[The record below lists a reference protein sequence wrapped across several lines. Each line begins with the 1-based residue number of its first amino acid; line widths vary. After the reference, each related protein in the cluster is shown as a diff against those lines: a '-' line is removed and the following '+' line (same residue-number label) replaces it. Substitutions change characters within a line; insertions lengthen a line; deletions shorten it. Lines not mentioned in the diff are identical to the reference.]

1 MSEELE
7 DLLIRCHKKLVDL
20 DRCTCWACVR
30 KRWRNIS
37 PYPCIHVRLFRR
49 ALTCL
54 RAWMHLCPIPSLLS
68 WVVYVRAHQITPAC
82 LREPAAA
89 CRQPRNR
96 PAGNRAVC
104 SKKHTRIGGTD
115 LCTRKYIG
123 SAASAESYINLS
135 ETRSTWLRTTFV
147 RTTYTVQ
154 QVMYVRVAEEWNRS

>member
-1 MSEELE
+1 MHMLGMRAQTMEKHLSLSM
-7 DLLIRCHKKLVDL
+7 H
-20 DRCTCWACVR
+20 
-30 KRWRNIS
+30 
-37 PYPCIHVRLFRR
+37 PCPSVQTR

-54 RAWMHLCPIPSLLS
+54 RAWMHQCPIPSLLS